1 MELRLFRIFSE
12 AFNREEGTPFASIN
26 LPLMTAEL
34 IISSLNSRHGLRA
47 MPLSSSLLKIFSLDP
62 STKHAIPRSIIRLF
76 YIFLPFETR
85 IKARALITGYKLDR
99 NRSRPFREFET
110 FVWRFRGII
119 NRIFWSF
126 KSPRFHFQLK
136 YFIENYI

>member
-12 AFNREEGTPFASIN
+12 AFNREEGTSFASIN

-110 FVWRFRGII
+110 FVSKVTISRYNQSNF
-119 NRIFWSF
+119 
-126 KSPRFHFQLK
+126 
-136 YFIENYI
+136 FIV